1 MACFNVKFTES
12 NSKFTVNMNE
22 YIGSGGT
29 IIVDDELSTT
39 STNPVQNKV
48 ITNELNTK
56 LDENDVQTLNNVEI
70 QKIFNSVFK
79 S

>member
-22 YIGSGGT
+22 YIGGGGT

-56 LDENDVQTLNNVEI
+56 LTNDDVQTLSNIEI
-70 QKIFNSVFK
+70 QNIFKSVFK
-79 S
+79 

>member
-22 YIGSGGT
+22 YIGGGGT

-56 LDENDVQTLNNVEI
+56 LDETDVQTLTNIEI

>member
-22 YIGSGGT
+22 YIGGGGT

>member
-22 YIGSGGT
+22 YIGGGGT

-56 LDENDVQTLNNVEI
+56 LTDDDVQTLSNIEI
-70 QKIFNSVFK
+70 QNIFKSVFK
-79 S
+79 